1 MSAGTTVRCGAE
13 DCIYNVNEECSR
25 DEINLYMVD
34 MIYKGCDDFEQ
45 DETDDDEADPGSN
58 E

>member
-1 MSAGTTVRCGAE
+1 MSVGTTVWCGAV
-13 DCIYNVNEECSR
+13 DCIYNVREECSR

-45 DETDDDEADPGSN
+45 DETEDDE